1 MLVSGVWSNKLGEP
15 IAAAWL
21 AATVEDGLATFEDMH
36 VALAAADVTEGMVNP
51 QWVGDLDAV
60 RALVP
65 PVVKAAESW
74 LTDQLLDQLAPIEEQ
89 LNQTRARLE
98 RWQQESRAVADAM
111 KSEVH
116 KRRRLEDIDRRSK
129 QMTALLAD
137 HTPADAPLVRIVGA
151 LLPRVG
157 A

>member
-1 MLVSGVWSNKLGEP
+1 
-15 IAAAWL
+15 
-21 AATVEDGLATFEDMH
+21 
-36 VALAAADVTEGMVNP
+36 MVNP
-51 QWVGDLDAV
+51 EWAGNLDDV

-65 PVVKAAESW
+65 PVVSAAESR

-98 RWQQESRAVADAM
+98 RWQQESRGVADAM
-111 KSEVH
+111 KSEAH

-151 LLPRVG
+151 LLPKAAV
-157 A
+157 